1 MKELIRQMVA
11 ALVDHPEAIK
21 IREIQ
26 GETAIVFE
34 LQVAPGEMGKII
46 GKHGRTARSLRTIVS
61 AAGMKL
67 HKKARLELLENSA
80 GAQSF
85 ALGRE

>member
-11 ALVDHPEAIK
+11 ALVDNPEAIN

-26 GETAIVFE
+26 GESSVVYE
-34 LQVAPGEMGKII
+34 LQVAPGELGKII

-67 HKKARLELLENSA
+67 HKKARLELLENAYGTRSVA
-80 GAQSF
+80 I
-85 ALGRE
+85 GRE

>member
-11 ALVDHPEAIK
+11 ALVDNPEAIN

-26 GETAIVFE
+26 GESSVVFE
-34 LQVAPGEMGKII
+34 LQVAPGELGKII

-67 HKKARLELLENSA
+67 HKKARLELLENTYGTRSVA
-80 GAQSF
+80 M
-85 ALGRE
+85 GRE

>member
-1 MKELIRQMVA
+1 MKELIQQMVA

-26 GETAIVFE
+26 GEASIVFE
-34 LQVAPGEMGKII
+34 LQVGPGEMGKII

-61 AAGMKL
+61 AAGMKI
-67 HKKARLELLENSA
+67 HKRARLELLENSA
-80 GAQSF
+80 GARSVG
-85 ALGRE
+85 AGLE